1 MMKAMDDRKA
11 MSVVIRPATQAD
23 EGALASLLTE
33 LGYPATAA
41 SVRER
46 LAHSLDSATSFL
58 LVATVAG
65 EVSGMISVELVPYFP
80 TGTTICR
87 ITSLVVAKPQ
97 RGRGI
102 GDELLGAAADF
113 ARRHRCSALELTS
126 APHRVEAHRFYEQRG
141 FSRTGFRFFQSL

>member
-1 MMKAMDDRKA
+1 MG
-11 MSVVIRPATQAD
+11 VVIRPATPAD

-41 SVRER
+41 SVGER
-46 LAHSLDSATSFL
+46 LTRALDSATSLL
-58 LVATVAG
+58 LVAAVAG
-65 EVSGMISVELVPYFP
+65 EVSGLVAAELIPYFP
-80 TGTTICR
+80 TGATICR
-87 ITSLVVAKPQ
+87 ITALVVAKPQ

-126 APHRVEAHRFYEQRG
+126 AVHRVEAHRFYEQRG
-141 FSRTGFRFFQSL
+141 LSRTGFRFFQSL